1 MLTRNLCQPRFLR
14 AALQIVA
21 SQDWPYVNRYEA
33 LVSAQP
39 GTEEIIQ
46 NAEGMF
52 R

>member
-1 MLTRNLCQPRFLR
+1 MV
-14 AALQIVA
+14 QIVA

-46 NAEGMF
+46 NARGMF
-52 R
+52 K